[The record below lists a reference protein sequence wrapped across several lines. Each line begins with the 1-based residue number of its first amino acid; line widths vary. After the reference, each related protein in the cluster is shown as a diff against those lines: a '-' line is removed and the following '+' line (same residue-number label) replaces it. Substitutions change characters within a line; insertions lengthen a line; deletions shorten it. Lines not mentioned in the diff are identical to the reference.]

1 MSPQLFEFHLP
12 LAPEE
17 LLKSGGVNQYVVQEV
32 LSIRNLPLQL
42 RAFQAAFRAQG
53 PLAMLE
59 HFDTIYS
66 ILHHFRS
73 IDPGLKEDTLEFL
86 IKVVSRHSQELPAV
100 LDDATLSVADRSAH
114 LNALKMNCYALI
126 RLLESFETMSSQTS
140 LVDLGTGGKGKKTR
154 AKAAHGFDWEEERQP
169 ILQLL
174 TQLLQLD
181 IRHLWNHSV
190 IEEEFVSLVTGCCYR
205 LLENPTISHQKNRP
219 TREAITCLLGVAL
232 TRYNHMLSA
241 TVKIIQMLQHFEHL
255 ASVLVAAVS
264 LWATDYGMKS
274 IVGEIVRE
282 IGQKCPQELSRD
294 PSGAK
299 GFAAFLTELAERI
312 PAILISSMCILIDH
326 LDGENYMM
334 RNAVLAAMAEM
345 VLQVLNGDQLEEAAR
360 DTRDQFLDTL
370 QAHGHDVNS
379 FVRSRVLQLFTRI
392 VQQKALPLT
401 RFQAVVALAVGRLAD
416 KSVLVCKNAI
426 QLLASFLANNP
437 FSCKLSDT
445 DLAGP
450 LQKETQKLQEM
461 RAQRR
466 IAAALLDP
474 EEEWEAML
482 PELKSTLQQLLQL
495 PQEEEEV
502 PEEIAN
508 TETTEEVK
516 GRIRRLLAKAS
527 YKRAIILTREAIG
540 HFQKSEAFSQMDPEE
555 AEETRFLNLLG
566 AIFKDPAAST
576 QKNPQESAE
585 NMGPGQTDGKD
596 KPSVSEP
603 EKSWEKDELVKQEM
617 LVQYLQDAYSFSQKI
632 TEAIGIISKM
642 MYENTATV
650 VQEVIEFF
658 VMVFQFGVPQAVFG
672 VRHMLPL
679 IWSKEPGVREAVLN
693 AYRQLYLNPK
703 GDSARAKAQALIQ
716 NLSLLLVDASVGTIQ
731 CLEEILC
738 EFVQKDEL
746 RPAVTQLL
754 WERATEKAPCSPL
767 ERCSSV
773 MLLGMMA
780 RGKPEIVGSN
790 LDTLVSIGLEEKFP
804 QDYRLAQQVC
814 HAIANISDRRK
825 PSLGKRYPPFR
836 LPQEHRL
843 FERLREMVTKG
854 FVHPDP
860 LWVPFKEVAVT
871 LIYQLAEGPEGI
883 CAQILQGCAKQAQ
896 EKLEEKNP
904 TQEDLQDTPTLPA
917 FLLMNLL
924 SLAGDVALQQLVH
937 LEQAVSG
944 ELCRRRVLREEQ
956 EHKTKNPKEKNTGSE
971 TTMEEEMG
979 LVGATADDT
988 EAELIRSICEMELLD
1003 GRQILAAFVPLV
1015 LKVCNNPGL
1024 YSNPELSVAASLALG
1039 KFCMISATF
1048 CDSQLRLL
1056 FTMLEKSSLPIVR
1069 SNLMVATGDL
1079 AIRFPNLVDPW
1090 TPHLYARLRDPAQ
1103 QVRKTAGLVMTLLIL
1118 KDMVKVKG
1126 QVSEMAVLLIDP
1138 APHIAAL
1145 AKNFFSELSHKGNAI
1160 YNLLPDIIS
1169 RLSDPAGGVEEEP
1182 FHTIMK
1188 QLLSYITKD
1197 KQTETLV
1204 EKLCQRFRTAR
1215 TERQYRDLAYCVS
1228 QLPLT
1233 ERGLRKMLDNFD
1245 CFGDKLSDESI
1256 FSAFLSVVSKLRRG
1270 AKPEGKAIIDEFE
1283 QRLRA
1288 CHTRGLDAME
1298 ELEIGQGGSQR
1309 APSAKKQSTVSRHQ
1323 HLTPAASDNDFVT
1336 PEPRH
1341 PARRRPN
1348 TQQRASKRKPRIVFS
1363 SDESSEEEL
1372 SAEMTEDETPKKTT
1386 PIRRASAR
1394 RHRS

>member
-1 MSPQLFEFHLP
+1 MSPQLYEFHLP

-32 LSIRNLPLQL
+32 LSIRNLPSQL

-59 HFDTIYS
+59 HFDTVYS

-86 IKVVSRHSQELPAV
+86 IKVVSRHSQELPAI
-100 LDDATLSVADRSAH
+100 LDNATLNVSDRSAH

-126 RLLESFETMSSQTS
+126 RLLESFETSQTS
-140 LVDLGTGGKGKKTR
+140 LMDLDLGGKGKKAR
-154 AKAAHGFDWEEERQP
+154 ARAAHGFDWEEERQP

-181 IRHLWNHSV
+181 IRHLWNHSI

-205 LLENPTISHQKNRP
+205 LLENPTINHQKNRP
-219 TREAITCLLGVAL
+219 TRDAIACLLGVAL

-255 ASVLVAAVS
+255 APVLVAAVS
-264 LWATDYGMKS
+264 LWATEYGMKS

-294 PSGAK
+294 TLGAK
-299 GFAAFLTELAERI
+299 GFATFLTELAERV
-312 PAILISSMCILIDH
+312 PAILMSSMCTLLDL
-326 LDGENYMM
+326 LDGENYVM

-370 QAHGHDVNS
+370 QAHGHDVSS

-461 RAQRR
+461 RAKKQT
-466 IAAALLDP
+466 AAASTVLDP

-482 PELKSTLQQLLQL
+482 PELKSTLQQLLKL
-495 PQEEEEV
+495 PQEEEI
-502 PEEIAN
+502 PEKIAT
-508 TETTEEVK
+508 TETTEAVK
-516 GRIRRLLAKAS
+516 GRIRQLLAKAS
-527 YKRAIILTREAIG
+527 YKRAIILTQEAIG
-540 HFQKSEAFSQMDPEE
+540 HFQESEPFGHMDPEE
-555 AEETRFLNLLG
+555 SEETTFLNLLG
-566 AIFKDPAAST
+566 TIFKGPAAST
-576 QKNPQESAE
+576 QEENPQGSAE
-585 NMGPGQTDGKD
+585 NMGPGQTDCKD
-596 KPSVSEP
+596 KPSASEP
-603 EKSWEKDELVKQEM
+603 ETSRGKDALVKQEM
-617 LVQYLQDAYSFSQKI
+617 LVQYLQDAYSFSLKI

-642 MYENTATV
+642 MYENTTTV

-658 VMVFQFGVPQAVFG
+658 VMAFQFGVPQALFG
-672 VRHMLPL
+672 VRRMLPL

-738 EFVQKDEL
+738 EFVQKNEL
-746 RPAVTQLL
+746 KPAVTQLL
-754 WERATEKAPCSPL
+754 WERASEKVPCSAL

-773 MLLGMMA
+773 LLLGMMA

-790 LDTLVSIGLEEKFP
+790 LDTLVSIGLDEKLP

-825 PSLGKRYPPFR
+825 PSLDKCHPPFR

-843 FERLREMVTKG
+843 FERLQEMVIKG

-860 LWVPFKEVAVT
+860 LWIPFKEVAVT

-883 CAQILQGCAKQAQ
+883 CAQILQGCAKQAL
-896 EKLEEKNP
+896 EKLEEKSNP
-904 TQEDLQDTPTLPA
+904 QDDPKETPMLST

-924 SLAGDVALQQLVH
+924 SLAGDVALQQLIH
-937 LEQAVSG
+937 LEHAVSG

-956 EHKTKNPKEKNTGSE
+956 EHKTKEAKQNVSTE

-1003 GRQILAAFVPLV
+1003 GKQVLAAFVPLL

-1024 YSNPELSVAASLALG
+1024 YSNPELCAAASLALG

-1056 FTMLEKSSLPIVR
+1056 FTMLEKSSLPVLR
-1069 SNLMVATGDL
+1069 SNIMIVTGDL

-1103 QVRKTAGLVMTLLIL
+1103 QVRKTAGLVMTHLIL

-1138 APHIAAL
+1138 VPQIAAL
-1145 AKNFFSELSHKGNAI
+1145 AKNFFNELSHKGNAI

-1169 RLSDPAGGVEEEP
+1169 RLSDPEGGVEEEP

-1197 KQTETLV
+1197 KQTESLV

-1228 QLPLT
+1228 QLPFT

-1256 FSAFLSVVSKLRRG
+1256 FSVFLSVVSKLRRG

-1283 QRLRA
+1283 QKLRA
-1288 CHTRGLDAME
+1288 CHTRGLDAIE
-1298 ELEIGQGGSQR
+1298 ELEIGQGSSQKT
-1309 APSAKKQSTVSRHQ
+1309 PSAKKQSAVTRHQ
-1323 HLTPAASDNDFVT
+1323 HLTSAASDNDFVT
-1336 PEPRH
+1336 PEPRRTT
-1341 PARRRPN
+1341 RRHPN
-1348 TQQRASKRKPRIVFS
+1348 TQQRTTKKKPRIVFS

-1386 PIRRASAR
+1386 PIRRASTR

>member
-1 MSPQLFEFHLP
+1 MSPQLYEFHLP

-32 LSIRNLPLQL
+32 LSIKNLPSQL

-59 HFDTIYS
+59 HFDTVYS

-86 IKVVSRHSQELPAV
+86 IKVVSRHSQELPAI
-100 LDDATLSVADRSAH
+100 LDNATLNVSDRSAH

-126 RLLESFETMSSQTS
+126 RLLESFETSQTS
-140 LVDLGTGGKGKKTR
+140 LMDLDLGGKGKKAR
-154 AKAAHGFDWEEERQP
+154 ARAAHGFDWEEERQP

-181 IRHLWNHSV
+181 IRHLWNHSI

-205 LLENPTISHQKNRP
+205 LLENPTINHQKNRP
-219 TREAITCLLGVAL
+219 TRDAIACLLGVAL

-255 ASVLVAAVS
+255 APVLVAAVS
-264 LWATDYGMKS
+264 LWATEYGMKS

-282 IGQKCPQELSRD
+282 IGQKCSQELSRD
-294 PSGAK
+294 TSGAK
-299 GFAAFLTELAERI
+299 GFATFLTELAERV
-312 PAILISSMCILIDH
+312 PAILMSSMCILLDH
-326 LDGENYMM
+326 LDGENYVM

-370 QAHGHDVNS
+370 QAHGHDVSS

-461 RAQRR
+461 RAKRQT
-466 IAAALLDP
+466 AAASTVLDP

-482 PELKSTLQQLLQL
+482 PELKSTLQQLLKL
-495 PQEEEEV
+495 PQEEEI
-502 PEEIAN
+502 PEKIAT
-508 TETTEEVK
+508 TETTEAVK
-516 GRIRRLLAKAS
+516 GRIRQLLAKAS
-527 YKRAIILTREAIG
+527 YKRAIILTQEAIG
-540 HFQKSEAFSQMDPEE
+540 HFQESEPFSQMDPEE
-555 AEETRFLNLLG
+555 SEETTFLNLLG
-566 AIFKDPAAST
+566 TIFKGPAAST
-576 QKNPQESAE
+576 QEKNPQGSAE
-585 NMGPGQTDGKD
+585 NMDPGQTDCKD
-596 KPSVSEP
+596 KPSVSEA
-603 EKSWEKDELVKQEM
+603 ERSRGKDALVKQEM
-617 LVQYLQDAYSFSQKI
+617 LVQYLQDAYSFSLKI

-642 MYENTATV
+642 MYENTTTV

-658 VMVFQFGVPQAVFG
+658 VVAFQFGVPQALFG
-672 VRHMLPL
+672 VRRMLPL

-693 AYRQLYLNPK
+693 AYRQLYLNSK

-716 NLSLLLVDASVGTIQ
+716 NLSLLLVDASVGTMQ

-746 RPAVTQLL
+746 KPAVTQLL
-754 WERATEKAPCSPL
+754 WERATEKVPCSAL

-790 LDTLVSIGLEEKFP
+790 LDTLVSIGLDEKLP

-825 PSLGKRYPPFR
+825 PSLDKCHPPFR

-843 FERLREMVTKG
+843 FERLQEMVTKG

-860 LWVPFKEVAVT
+860 LWIPFKEVAVT

-883 CAQILQGCAKQAQ
+883 CAQILQGCAKQAL
-896 EKLEEKNP
+896 EKLEEKSNP
-904 TQEDLQDTPTLPA
+904 QKDPKETPMLST

-924 SLAGDVALQQLVH
+924 SLAGDVALQQLIH
-937 LEQAVSG
+937 LEYAVSG
-944 ELCRRRVLREEQ
+944 ELCRRRVLREER
-956 EHKTKNPKEKNTGSE
+956 EHKTKESKENVSTE

-979 LVGATADDT
+979 LVGATADDM

-1003 GRQILAAFVPLV
+1003 GKQILAAFVPLL

-1024 YSNPELSVAASLALG
+1024 YSNPELCVAASLALG

-1056 FTMLEKSSLPIVR
+1056 FTMLEKSSLPILR
-1069 SNLMVATGDL
+1069 SNIMIATGDL

-1103 QVRKTAGLVMTLLIL
+1103 QVRKTAGLVMTHLIL

-1138 APHIAAL
+1138 VPQIAAL
-1145 AKNFFSELSHKGNAI
+1145 AKNFFNELSHKGNAI

-1169 RLSDPAGGVEEEP
+1169 RLSDPEGGVEEEP

-1197 KQTETLV
+1197 KQTESLV

-1215 TERQYRDLAYCVS
+1215 TERQYRDLAYCIS
-1228 QLPLT
+1228 QLPFT

-1283 QRLRA
+1283 QKLRA
-1288 CHTRGLDAME
+1288 CHTRGLDAIE
-1298 ELEIGQGGSQR
+1298 ELEIGQGNSQKT
-1309 APSAKKQSTVSRHQ
+1309 PPAKKQSAVARHR
-1323 HLTPAASDNDFVT
+1323 HLASAASDNDFVT
-1336 PEPRH
+1336 PEPRRTT
-1341 PARRRPN
+1341 RRHPN
-1348 TQQRASKRKPRIVFS
+1348 TQKRTTKKKPRIVFS

-1386 PIRRASAR
+1386 PIRRASTR

>member
-1 MSPQLFEFHLP
+1 MSPQNFEFHLP
-12 LAPEE
+12 LSPEE

-32 LSIRNLPLQL
+32 LPVKHLPSQL
-42 RAFQAAFRAQG
+42 RAFQSAFRAGG
-53 PLAMLE
+53 PLAILE
-59 HFDTIYS
+59 HFDTVYS

-86 IKVVSRHSQELPAV
+86 IKVVSCHSQELPSI
-100 LDDATLSVADRSAH
+100 LDDATLSVSDRSAH

-126 RLLESFETMSSQTS
+126 RLLESFENMTSRTS
-140 LVDLGTGGKGKKTR
+140 LIDLDVGGKGKRAR
-154 AKAAHGFDWEEERQP
+154 AKAALGFDWEEERQTV
-169 ILQLL
+169 LQLL

-205 LLENPTISHQKNRP
+205 LLENPTISHQKNRA
-219 TREAITCLLGVAL
+219 TREAIAHLLGVAL
-232 TRYNHMLSA
+232 VRYNHMLSA

-255 ASVLVAAVS
+255 PSVLVAAVS

-282 IGQKCPQELSRD
+282 IGQKGPQELSRD
-294 PSGAK
+294 TAGAK
-299 GFAAFLTELAERI
+299 GFAAFLTELAERV
-312 PAILISSMCILIDH
+312 PAVLMSSMCILLDH

-345 VLQVLNGDQLEEAAR
+345 ILQVLKGDQLEETAR
-360 DTRDQFLDTL
+360 ETRDQFLDIL

-392 VQQKALPLT
+392 VQQKVLPLT
-401 RFQAVVALAVGRLAD
+401 RFQAVVALAVGRLSD

-437 FSCKLSDT
+437 FSCKLSDA

-450 LQKETQKLQEM
+450 LQKEIQKLQEM
-461 RAQRR
+461 KAQRR
-466 IAAALLDP
+466 TAAASAALDP
-474 EEEWEAML
+474 EEEWEALL
-482 PELKSTLQQLLQL
+482 PELKSTLQQLLKL
-495 PQEEEEV
+495 PQEEADQ
-502 PEEIAN
+502 PIAD
-508 TETTEEVK
+508 TETVEEVK
-516 GRIRRLLAKAS
+516 GRIRHLLARAS
-527 YKRAIILTREAIG
+527 YKQAIILTREATS
-540 HFQKSEAFSQMDPEE
+540 HFQESEPFSHTELEE
-555 AEETRFLNLLG
+555 NSFLNLLG
-566 AIFKDPAAST
+566 IIFKGPAAST
-576 QKNPQESAE
+576 QGSPGDTVPGLTDSQES
-585 NMGPGQTDGKD
+585 
-596 KPSVSEP
+596 PSVSEP
-603 EKSWEKDELVKQEM
+603 EGSQRNDELVKQEM
-617 LVQYLQDAYSFSQKI
+617 LVQYLQDAYSFSQKV

-642 MYENTATV
+642 MYENTTTV

-658 VMVFQFGVPQAVFG
+658 VMVFQFGVPQALFG
-672 VRHMLPL
+672 VRRMLPL

-693 AYRQLYLNPK
+693 AYRQLYLSPK

-738 EFVQKDEL
+738 EFVQKDEIK
-746 RPAVTQLL
+746 PAVTQLL
-754 WERATEKAPCSPL
+754 WERATEKVPCSPL

-780 RGKPEIVGSN
+780 RGRPEIVGSN
-790 LDTLVSIGLEEKFP
+790 LDTLVRVGLDETFP
-804 QDYRLAQQVC
+804 QDYKLAQQVC
-814 HAIANISDRRK
+814 LAIANISDRRK
-825 PSLGKRYPPFR
+825 PSLGERQPPFR

-854 FVHPDP
+854 FTHPDP
-860 LWVPFKEVAVT
+860 LWIPFKEVAVT
-871 LIYQLAEGPEGI
+871 LTYQLAEGPEVI
-883 CAQILQGCAKQAQ
+883 CAQMLQGCAKQAL
-896 EKLEEKNP
+896 EKLEKHTPEEDPKEPVPRLP
-904 TQEDLQDTPTLPA
+904 T

-944 ELCRRRVLREEQ
+944 ELGRRRVLREEQ
-956 EHKTKNPKEKNTGSE
+956 EHRTKEPKEKNTSSE
-971 TTMEEEMG
+971 TTMEEELG

-988 EAELIRSICEMELLD
+988 EAELIRSICEKELLD
-1003 GRQILAAFVPLV
+1003 GNQVLAAFVPLL

-1024 YSNPELSVAASLALG
+1024 YGNPDLCAAASLALG

-1056 FTMLEKSSLPIVR
+1056 FTMLEKSSLPTVR

-1103 QVRKTAGLVMTLLIL
+1103 QVRRTAGLVMTHLIL

-1138 APHIAAL
+1138 VPQIAAL
-1145 AKNFFSELSHKGNAI
+1145 AKNFFNELSHKGNAI

-1169 RLSDPAGGVEEEP
+1169 RLSDPEGGVEEEP

-1197 KQTETLV
+1197 KQTESLV

-1233 ERGLRKMLDNFD
+1233 ERGLHKMLDHFD
-1245 CFGDKLSDESI
+1245 CFGDKLLDESV
-1256 FSAFLSVVSKLRRG
+1256 FGSFLLVVGKLRRG
-1270 AKPEGKAIIDEFE
+1270 AKPEGKAVIDEFE
-1283 QRLRA
+1283 QKLRA
-1288 CHTRGLDAME
+1288 CHTRGMDGAE
-1298 ELEIGQGGSQR
+1298 ELETGQGGSQR
-1309 APSAKKQSTVSRHQ
+1309 ALSSKKPSAVSRQ
-1323 HLTPAASDNDFVT
+1323 QPLTSVDSDSDFVT
-1336 PEPRH
+1336 PKPRRTN
-1341 PARRRPN
+1341 PRRPN
-1348 TQQRASKRKPRIVFS
+1348 TQQSKSKKKAKVVFS
-1363 SDESSEEEL
+1363 SDEASEDEL
-1372 SAEMTEDETPKKTT
+1372 SAEMTEEETPKRTT